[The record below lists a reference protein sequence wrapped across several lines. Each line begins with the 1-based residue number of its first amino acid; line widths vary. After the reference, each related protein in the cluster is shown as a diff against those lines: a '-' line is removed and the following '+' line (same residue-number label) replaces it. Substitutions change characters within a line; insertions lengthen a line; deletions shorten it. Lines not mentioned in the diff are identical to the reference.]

1 MRAQHGAQHGSQAA
15 GCECVWVAQPKWHG
29 VKMACVKVSEESR
42 VGARRRPAR
51 VPFMYELGHVTCGCG
66 ALCATLRPAATVAT
80 RSVSP
85 AVQFTR
91 CVAVRTVL
99 RKVSGRGTRL
109 ESRWVPAIFFVSRAG
124 GPRAVG
130 PRRVYAIGYTAP
142 DRRYHYGH
150 GPHTVYLYRKGRPGY
165 PPEPPA
171 RATTVRYRPGVLY
184 FLPYSDRCQSVK
196 ADWLQTDPYVC
207 HGGGG
212 GDR

>member
-1 MRAQHGAQHGSQAA
+1 MREGERG
-15 GCECVWVAQPKWHG
+15 VASRS
-29 VKMACVKVSEESR
+29 SEEA
-42 VGARRRPAR
+42 GARTLYVRAWTCHHMCAVCDRRR
-51 VPFMYELGHVTCGCG
+51 H
-66 ALCATLRPAATVAT
+66 AT

>member
-1 MRAQHGAQHGSQAA
+1 MREGERG
-15 GCECVWVAQPKWHG
+15 VASRS
-29 VKMACVKVSEESR
+29 SEEA
-42 VGARRRPAR
+42 GARTLYVRAWTCHHMCAVCDRRR
-51 VPFMYELGHVTCGCG
+51 H
-66 ALCATLRPAATVAT
+66 ATRSVT

-99 RKVSGRGTRL
+99 RKVSGRDTRADGCPL
-109 ESRWVPAIFFVSRAG
+109 YFFVQPRAG

-130 PRRVYAIGYTAP
+130 PRRRRRARGARIPPGS
-142 DRRYHYGH
+142 RYHYGH